1 MNGIEKDTR
10 EVQSLLFSLAV
21 SVAVAHLLTIQI
33 NSKNILKFV
42 PTKKK
47 LPNLNQL
54 KIYLYFT

>member
-21 SVAVAHLLTIQI
+21 SVAVAYLLTIQI

-42 PTKKK
+42 LAKK
-47 LPNLNQL
+47 LTNLNQL

>member
-21 SVAVAHLLTIQI
+21 SVAVAYLLTIQI

-42 PTKKK
+42 PAKK
-47 LPNLNQL
+47 LTNLNQL

>member
-42 PTKKK
+42 PAKK
-47 LPNLNQL
+47 LTNLNQL

>member
-42 PTKKK
+42 PAKKNYQT
-47 LPNLNQL
+47 LTN
-54 KIYLYFT
+54 

>member
-10 EVQSLLFSLAV
+10 GVQSLLFSLAV

-42 PTKKK
+42 PTKKNYQT
-47 LPNLNQL
+47 LTN
-54 KIYLYFT
+54 

>member
-21 SVAVAHLLTIQI
+21 SVAVAYLLTIQI

-42 PTKKK
+42 PEKK
-47 LPNLNQL
+47 LTNLNQL

>member
-21 SVAVAHLLTIQI
+21 SVAVAYLLTVQI

-42 PTKKK
+42 PAKK
-47 LPNLNQL
+47 LTNLNQL

>member
-10 EVQSLLFSLAV
+10 GVQSLLFSLAV

>member
-21 SVAVAHLLTIQI
+21 SVAVAYLLTIQI

-42 PTKKK
+42 PAKK
-47 LPNLNQL
+47 LTNLNQL
-54 KIYLYFT
+54 KIYLYFA